1 MFRDIYYGF
10 QEFERATSLKQFIMN
25 EMGWKLRFI
34 PIDEWKYN
42 ISDADKKNYLS
53 RFICKYYVDTQFDKN
68 PPWVLGFWET
78 DFVKDSKSMPSIE
91 IKLAPPENPLPQV
104 ENEVKLLESNRVELE
119 EGMMSRLEQEY
130 NNALMTSRERIKN
143 LINDS
148 LSVFDNKE
156 LIVELLSKYAH
167 KSKNKNHVNTKLVL
181 HFLKT
186 AFRFQLNNVSFL
198 QMDEAYVPSSVR
210 VMVMCMINIHF
221 QMSEVEPPDPAIK
234 EKMEQIEQARNDEE
248 IHAFYQEAQEFE
260 QLTQVTLIGMLVSQL
275 IISRIAK
282 DAATSTKP
290 KVKQAYHE
298 SLHNN
303 QQNYVNPVSFIQ
315 TQAMDLSQI
324 RQLNVKIG
332 QSEVPYPTVD
342 DFVMNM
348 EKKRDVA
355 EKSVIPFKI
364 HTCVGQKQDIKHV
377 FKPYEVGSL
386 RRPTR
391 SNLTRKIIHILK
403 KRLQCE
409 LTWKIMFICLFYT
422 CLVLTHHVCGFLI
435 AGNTHC
441 DKRLFSLSKSNM
453 TSNSVNNDKK
463 IVIIIGPT
471 ASGKTKFSV
480 DLCKKLRECNINP
493 EIINADSMQV
503 YKGFA
508 IGTAKPSD
516 DEVKSVPHHLVGF
529 IEPTEDYNASLF
541 VKDCSRVIDDLLS
554 QDKLPVIVGG
564 TNLYIEGLL
573 WPSVMDF
580 EQNDDNDSLE
590 DEFAEYDSDTLHDM
604 LMEIDPDRAQ
614 GLHKNDRKR
623 IIRSLDVYHYH
634 GITHTELMRIRKRER
649 ETTGIRYDVMLFLLK
664 SDPEIHRQRIR
675 DRVKSMLQGGILDE
689 CKQLMSLKAY
699 KELMP
704 LLTES
709 GEFNSNPDEALLE
722 KCAVVLENKTW
733 QYSQRQ
739 RTWINNRLMKYDL
752 KSSVVDTNGMNYS
765 LKNVQISNFGTTSLR
780 KRPELY

>member
-1 MFRDIYYGF
+1 
-10 QEFERATSLKQFIMN
+10 MN

-34 PIDEWKYN
+34 PIEEWKYN
-42 ISDADKKNYLS
+42 ISDKDKRNYLS
-53 RFICKYYVDTQFDKN
+53 RFICKYYLDTQFDKN
-68 PPWVLGFWET
+68 PPWALGFWET
-78 DFVKDSKSMPSIE
+78 GFVKDSKSMPSIE

-156 LIVELLSKYAH
+156 LIVELLSKYTH
-167 KSKNKNHVNTKLVL
+167 KSKNKNHVNTK
-181 HFLKT
+181 
-186 AFRFQLNNVSFL
+186 FQSNNVSFI

-210 VMVMCMINIHF
+210 VM
-221 QMSEVEPPDPAIK
+221 MSEVEPPDPAIK

-260 QLTQVTLIGMLVSQL
+260 QLTQVTLIELQKMLQL
-275 IISRIAK
+275 QLNPYLMETEKI
-282 DAATSTKP
+282 
-290 KVKQAYHE
+290 KQAYQE

-315 TQAMDLSQI
+315 TQAVDLSQI

-355 EKSVIPFKI
+355 EKSARNRILNMYLNLMKAQHEMIADELHVAVSRIISQYSGIVEEANK
-364 HTCVGQKQDIKHV
+364 GQ
-377 FKPYEVGSL
+377 F
-386 RRPTR
+386 
-391 SNLTRKIIHILK
+391 NK
-403 KRLQCE
+403 KN
-409 LTWKIMFICLFYT
+409 
-422 CLVLTHHVCGFLI
+422 
-435 AGNTHC
+435 NTHTQE
-441 DKRLFSLSKSNM
+441 KA
-453 TSNSVNNDKK
+453 SV
-463 IVIIIGPT
+463 I
-471 ASGKTKFSV
+471 
-480 DLCKKLRECNINP
+480 DLCKKLREFDINP
-493 EIINADSMQV
+493 EIVNADSMQV

-516 DEVKSVPHHLVGF
+516 DEVKSVPHHLIDFVD
-529 IEPTEDYNASLF
+529 PTEDYNASLF
-541 VKDCSRVIDDLLS
+541 VKDSSRVIDDLFF
-554 QDKLPVIVGG
+554 QNKLPVIVGG

-580 EQNDDNDSLE
+580 EQNNDNESLD
-590 DEFAEYDSDTLHDM
+590 DEFAEYDSDALHDM
-604 LMEIDPDRAQ
+604 LMEIDPDRARD
-614 GLHKNDRKR
+614 LHKNDRKR

-634 GITHTELMRIRKRER
+634 GITHTELMKIRKMER
-649 ETTGIRYDVMLFLLK
+649 EATGIRYDVLLFLLK
-664 SDPEIHRQRIR
+664 SDPEIHRQRIK
-675 DRVKSMLQGGILDE
+675 DRVKSMLRDGILDE

-709 GEFNSNPDEALLE
+709 GEFISNPDRALLD
-722 KCAVVLENKTW
+722 KCAIVLENKTW

-739 RTWINNRLMKYDL
+739 KTWINNRLMKYDL
-752 KSSVVDTNGMNYS
+752 KSNVVDTNDLKIWDDIIEEKTRVVMNH
-765 LKNVQISNFGTTSLR
+765 LNK
-780 KRPELY
+780 

>member
-1 MFRDIYYGF
+1 MEFLDNFRLSCDSIEQLNLLYVFNGIQFFRPDISSLYTPQLTNYVKYLKLLSPKILLRSGLYGETDDVSEVKRIMDKLNVEYVSGITGHLYNPIILKGTNMAIDVDYQGDIYYGF

-260 QLTQVTLIGMLVSQL
+260 QLTQVTLIELQKMLQL
-275 IISRIAK
+275 QLNPYLME
-282 DAATSTKP
+282 TE

-355 EKSVIPFKI
+355 EKSARNRILNM
-364 HTCVGQKQDIKHV
+364 
-377 FKPYEVGSL
+377 YL
-386 RRPTR
+386 
-391 SNLTRKIIHILK
+391 NLMK
-403 KRLQCE
+403 
-409 LTWKIMFICLFYT
+409 
-422 CLVLTHHVCGFLI
+422 
-435 AGNTHC
+435 
-441 DKRLFSLSKSNM
+441 
-453 TSNSVNNDKK
+453 
-463 IVIIIGPT
+463 
-471 ASGKTKFSV
+471 
-480 DLCKKLRECNINP
+480 
-493 EIINADSMQV
+493 V

-516 DEVKSVPHHLVGF
+516 NEVKSVPHHLVGF

-689 CKQLMSLKAY
+689 CKQLMSLKESNPNLDLRKGIFQSIAY

-752 KSSVVDTNGMNYS
+752 KSSVVDTND
-765 LKNVQISNFGTTSLR
+765 LKLWDDIVEEKTRVVLNHLNT
-780 KRPELY
+780 

>member
-1 MFRDIYYGF
+1 MAIDVDYERDIYYESHG
-10 QEFERATSLKQFIMN
+10 FERISSLKQFIMN

-42 ISDADKKNYLS
+42 ISDEDKRNYLG

-78 DFVKDSKSMPSIE
+78 GFVKDSKSMPSIE

-156 LIVELLSKYAH
+156 LIVELLSKYTH
-167 KSKNKNHVNTKLVL
+167 KSKNKNHVTTKY
-181 HFLKT
+181 
-186 AFRFQLNNVSFL
+186 QSNNVSFL

-210 VMVMCMINIHF
+210 VM
-221 QMSEVEPPDPAIK
+221 MSEVEPPDPAIK

-260 QLTQVTLIGMLVSQL
+260 QLTQVTLIELQKMLQL
-275 IISRIAK
+275 QLNPYLMETEKIN
-282 DAATSTKP
+282 
-290 KVKQAYHE
+290 QAYQE

-303 QQNYVNPVSFIQ
+303 QQDHVNPVSFIQ

-355 EKSVIPFKI
+355 EKSARNRILNMYLNLMKAQHEMIADELHVAVSRIISQYSGIVEEANK
-364 HTCVGQKQDIKHV
+364 GQ
-377 FKPYEVGSL
+377 F
-386 RRPTR
+386 
-391 SNLTRKIIHILK
+391 NK
-403 KRLQCE
+403 KN
-409 LTWKIMFICLFYT
+409 
-422 CLVLTHHVCGFLI
+422 
-435 AGNTHC
+435 NTH
-441 DKRLFSLSKSNM
+441 
-453 TSNSVNNDKK
+453 T
-463 IVIIIGPT
+463 
-471 ASGKTKFSV
+471 
-480 DLCKKLRECNINP
+480 
-493 EIINADSMQV
+493 QV

-508 IGTAKPSD
+508 IGTAKPSY
-516 DEVKSVPHHLVGF
+516 DEVKSVPHHLIDF
-529 IEPTEDYNASLF
+529 IDPTEDYNASLF
-541 VKDCSRVIDDLLS
+541 VKDCSTVIDDLFS
-554 QDKLPVIVGG
+554 QNKLPVIVGG

-590 DEFAEYDSDTLHDM
+590 GEFAEYDSDTLHDM
-604 LMEIDPDRAQ
+604 LMEIDPNRARD
-614 GLHKNDRKR
+614 LHKNDRKR

-634 GITHTELMRIRKRER
+634 RITHTELMKIRKRER
-649 ETTGIRYDVMLFLLK
+649 EATGIRYDVMLFLLK
-664 SDPEIHRQRIR
+664 SDPEIHRQRIK
-675 DRVKSMLQGGILDE
+675 DRVKSMLRDGILDE

-709 GEFNSNPDEALLE
+709 GEFNSNPDKDLLDR
-722 KCAVVLENKTW
+722 CASVLENKTW

-739 RTWINNRLMKYDL
+739 KTWINNRLMKYDL
-752 KSSVVDTNGMNYS
+752 KSSVVDTNGMKCS
-765 LKNVQISNFGTTSLR
+765 LRNVQISKFGTTSSRNKL
-780 KRPELY
+780 EL